1 AGKSGCASG
10 GRTEDT
16 RGGGRGTTKIADL
29 ARGFNRAASRIE
41 QLMNAQR
48 SMLAGAS
55 HELRSPL
62 ARIRV
67 AIELLSGE
75 DRPELRRRLVQ
86 DIAELDDLIGELLL
100 ASRLD
105 ALDRLG
111 RKEEVDL
118 LALLAEEGTRNN
130 AGMSG
135 EPAYVQGDPR
145 MLRRLMRN

>member
-1 AGKSGCASG
+1 
-10 GRTEDT
+10 
-16 RGGGRGTTKIADL
+16 
-29 ARGFNRAASRIE
+29 
-41 QLMNAQR
+41 MNAQR

-135 EPAYVQGDPR
+135 EPA
-145 MLRRLMRN
+145 